1 MTLSF
6 RSLQKRLLGIA
17 LILAANAVFA
27 QLGGPGGPA
36 GMTATITKLF
46 GDNRAFSA
54 KAEVQL
60 LDSSQK
66 EVALMPMDFSLL
78 EKSIR
83 VEMDLTQVKN
93 KEMPP
98 GVAESLKKMGMARV
112 ISIVNP

>member
-1 MTLSF
+1 MKHSFGNLHKLSG
-6 RSLQKRLLGIA
+6 LVLVLTAVGGLGK
-17 LILAANAVFA
+17 V
-27 QLGGPGGPA
+27 GGPGGPA
-36 GMTATITKLF
+36 GMSATITKLF
-46 GDNRAFSA
+46 GDNRAFTS

-98 GVAESLKKMGMARV
+98 GVAESLKKMGMAR
-112 ISIVNP
+112 